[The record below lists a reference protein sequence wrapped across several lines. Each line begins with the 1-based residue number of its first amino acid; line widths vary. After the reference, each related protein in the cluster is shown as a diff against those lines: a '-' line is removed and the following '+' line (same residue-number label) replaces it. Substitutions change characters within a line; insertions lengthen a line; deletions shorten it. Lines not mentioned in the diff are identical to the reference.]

1 MTHALNQ
8 IKGKKRSTGIV
19 GEQPADVESLFYNL
33 GHDLAHNSL
42 EFMAGVV
49 VGGFKVVGK
58 LGGKL
63 LFGGMEALKNTRNLT
78 VKNTTQAAIV
88 NAAFAKMSPV
98 AIDKLANG
106 GRLDDRNI
114 SRIASFID
122 SIESNGL
129 NNYDVKSDNSQINLG
144 NYVFEKTKLKDANS
158 YRIIDAN
165 NGEPILV
172 FSVDLN
178 GGVSVTPTKTGI
190 ENREKLTSFIDET
203 ADRFNLDLPSK
214 ELNEI
219 NDRNIQQV
227 IIQIQTD
234 LNSMSESIESI
245 DSSIDDTRAQ
255 NRSDRERLLEQRS
268 QLYQLE
274 DRANIIQSIIVEQSI
289 GLAEEIERNPDIVN
303 RGRNLDL
310 QLLIS
315 KLEGILESI
324 NVIEEKITK
333 KETTLNNLDINET
346 GTTIKERIAAE
357 VIARAKVTARN
368 STQVRTEQ
376 SLLKSKNTLATS
388 TVSISQS
395 QIQGAVA
402 GVAVATALTE
412 NKAAFDPYGMTFSE
426 EIDYSI
432 YEESLPS
439 PTNSNSK
446 TAVAVTPVPESESQ
460 SSSNSVSLAQ

>member
-1 MTHALNQ
+1 MTQALNQ
-8 IKGKKRSTGIV
+8 IKGKKRSTEIV

-63 LFGGMEALKNTRNLT
+63 LFGGMEALKNTRNPT

-98 AIDKLANG
+98 DIDKLAKG
-106 GRLDDRNI
+106 GKLDDRNI

-122 SIESNGL
+122 SIERNGL
-129 NNYDVKSDNSQINLG
+129 NNYDVKSYNGQINLG
-144 NYVFEKTKLKDANS
+144 DYVFERTKFEDANS

-165 NGEPILV
+165 NGESILV

-178 GGVSVTPTKTGI
+178 GGVSVTPTKAGI
-190 ENREKLTSFIDET
+190 ENRDKLTSFIDKT

-227 IIQIQTD
+227 ITQIQTN
-234 LNSMSESIESI
+234 LNSISESIDSI
-245 DSSIDDTRAQ
+245 DSSINDTRAQ

-289 GLAEEIERNPDIVN
+289 GLAEEIERNPGIVT
-303 RGRNLDL
+303 RGRDLDL

-315 KLEGILESI
+315 KLEGLVESI
-324 NVIEEKITK
+324 NVIEDKITK

-346 GTTIKERIAAE
+346 GTTVKERIAAE

-368 STQVRTEQ
+368 SIQVRTEQ
-376 SLLKSKNTLATS
+376 SLPKSKNTLATS
-388 TVSISQS
+388 TARISPS

-426 EIDYSI
+426 ETDYSM

-439 PTNSNSK
+439 PTNSNGK
-446 TAVAVTPVPESESQ
+446 TAVAFTPVPESESQ

>member
-1 MTHALNQ
+1 MTQALNQ
-8 IKGKKRSTGIV
+8 IKGEKRSTGIV

-63 LFGGMEALKNTRNLT
+63 LFGGMEALKNTRNPT

-98 AIDKLANG
+98 DIDKLAKG
-106 GRLDDRNI
+106 EKLDDRNI
-114 SRIASFID
+114 SRIASFIN
-122 SIESNGL
+122 SIERNGL
-129 NNYDVKSDNSQINLG
+129 NNYDVKNSDSQINLG
-144 NYVFEKTKLKDANS
+144 GYTFEKIKLEDANS
-158 YRIIDAN
+158 YRIVDAN

-178 GGVSVTPTKTGI
+178 GSVSVTPTKAAI

-227 IIQIQTD
+227 ITQIQKN

-245 DSSIDDTRAQ
+245 DSSIDNTRAQ

-274 DRANIIQSIIVEQSI
+274 DRANIIQSIIVEESI
-289 GLAEEIERNPDIVN
+289 GFAEEIERNPDIVN

-376 SLLKSKNTLATS
+376 NLPRLKNTLATS

-402 GVAVATALTE
+402 AVAVATALTE
-412 NKAAFDPYGMTFSE
+412 NKAAFDPYGTTFSE
-426 EIDYSI
+426 ETDYNM

-439 PTNSNSK
+439 PINSNSK

-460 SSSNSVSLAQ
+460 LSNSVSLAQ